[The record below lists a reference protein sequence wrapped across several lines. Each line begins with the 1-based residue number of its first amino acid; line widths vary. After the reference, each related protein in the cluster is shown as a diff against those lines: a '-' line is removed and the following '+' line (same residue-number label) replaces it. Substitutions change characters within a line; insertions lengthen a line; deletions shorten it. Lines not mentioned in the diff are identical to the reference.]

1 MTRPWHRLVR
11 IAVLRPAAILLGA
24 LLAAGA
30 CQIPGDRAVVEVGKH
45 APAYSA
51 VALGGKRVSLD
62 DLEGRVVLLNIWA
75 TWCAPCREEIP
86 YLQELYEKYSRQGLE
101 VVGVSVDAAG
111 EDEQIKAFLAELRV
125 SYPIWRDPE
134 QRVMSLFLS
143 LGVPASYLLD
153 RNGVL
158 RWKHLGVLRPENK
171 EFSAALES
179 ALAEGATR

>member
-1 MTRPWHRLVR
+1 
-11 IAVLRPAAILLGA
+11 
-24 LLAAGA
+24 
-30 CQIPGDRAVVEVGKH
+30 
-45 APAYSA
+45 
-51 VALGGKRVSLD
+51 
-62 DLEGRVVLLNIWA
+62 VVLLNIWA

-86 YLQELYEKYSRQGLE
+86 YLQELYEKYSQRGLE

-111 EDEQIKAFLAELRV
+111 EDEQIKAFLGEMRA

-153 RNGVL
+153 RNGIL

-171 EFSAALES
+171 EFSAALEA
-179 ALAEGATR
+179 ALAEGAAR